1 MRLTLFV
8 VLWFCGS
15 ESFEG
20 DSSSIRNDLKRFT
33 KPRIGIDTIL
43 VTLHFLAR
51 EQRLHG
57 ATKGNDVSDPFTD
70 FDSPAQVGV
79 LAGSNF
85 DRWRGLFRS
94 PSKLAEFSRA
104 TGTRVTPEGVY
115 VDVTIKQKAGVKTLE
130 ATLRALGMRDLVRYE
145 RIVSGMLPY
154 DSIGRMLDVEGIS
167 IVHAV
172 RTTSRWPM
180 RGHRRDTGDAPRQ
193 QRDCS
198 RRVVSQ
204 GDRAMGTDVVRRT
217 YNVNGRPL
225 DGRSLKCIGVL
236 SDSHDGGD
244 LKQKCELPRKVEAL
258 KNCFFLCAARGTGM
272 MELIYDV
279 VPGLPKFVF
288 HSSARGEAS
297 LATGIERLAKET
309 ECEVI
314 VDDTSSQSYYEPF
327 FAPGVVE
334 KAIDNVA
341 RTSGVSYI
349 AAHGDNADRGFWEPF
364 RSSGLRE
371 TVDFTT
377 YEDAIF
383 TYEFH
388 VWSATNSTSLNV
400 TLVENMGGFALDLI
414 LQWDQNYKSVGGVGA
429 QTDLDLLVF
438 DKNGEL
444 LIAAT
449 ENNRNNDPIEVISPL
464 FSDTFTDVTIKVGK
478 FIPPLGIDPGPDPG
492 VIALVNPDLGD
503 GTLAQNLSKFAPPSR
518 VVSGFGRVNA
528 LGASSVGA
536 AFYNSTPAF
545 GTAPAKVR
553 RSSSRGAFQKSFDAQ
568 GRRITPP
575 QARMRP
581 NFIGPDGTKTTDT
594 LLVTRSSANFASDFR
609 GSTAAASH
617 IAGLAGLM
625 LDFDKALRPK
635 EIQQLVM
642 ETADDMNDPATAQF
656 DEGFDSK
663 TGAGFVNAE
672 RVFQRL
678 SRRPRLGV

>member
-1 MRLTLFV
+1 ML
-8 VLWFCGS
+8 S
-15 ESFEG
+15 
-20 DSSSIRNDLKRFT
+20 
-33 KPRIGIDTIL
+33 
-43 VTLHFLAR
+43 
-51 EQRLHG
+51 
-57 ATKGNDVSDPFTD
+57 
-70 FDSPAQVGV
+70 
-79 LAGSNF
+79 
-85 DRWRGLFRS
+85 GL
-94 PSKLAEFSRA
+94 
-104 TGTRVTPEGVY
+104 
-115 VDVTIKQKAGVKTLE
+115 
-130 ATLRALGMRDLVRYE
+130 
-145 RIVSGMLPY
+145 LPY
-154 DSIGRMLDVEGIS
+154 DKIEAAASTKGVRIMR
-167 IVHAV
+167 AV
-172 RTTSRWPM
+172 YLR
-180 RGHRRDTGDAPRQ
+180 HRPALREPKAGLVQ
-193 QRDCS
+193 S
-198 RRVVSQ
+198 E

-581 NFIGPDGTKTTDT
+581 NFIGPDGTKTR
-594 LLVTRSSANFASDFR
+594 LYGASNFR

-617 IAGLAGLM
+617 IAALTGLM
-625 LDFDKALRPK
+625 LNFDKALRPK